1 MITLKAEKLLA
12 ELPDLDVVRDERLA
26 PRTSYRIGGPA
37 ALSVTAH
44 TYSALMHAL
53 AILDDEKADWVVLGR
68 GSNVLVADRGYDG
81 CVVRLGREFSR
92 ISIGEEGELTI
103 GGGAQLSRVVASC
116 QKEGLSGLEMCVG
129 VPGSVGGAVYMNAGT
144 RTEWICRCITSVVTL
159 SPGHGLKRYAASDLD
174 WGYRTASL
182 PGGELVLEATLSM
195 ERADPAEIAAE
206 MERRMSYRRRNQPL
220 SKPSCGS
227 GFRNPPDLSAGKLVE
242 SVGLKGAR
250 CGDAQIS
257 EVHANFV
264 VNNGRAT
271 ANDVLTLISKMHDE
285 VLRHHG
291 IDLYPEVKFLGF
303 M

>member
-1 MITLKAEKLLA
+1 
-12 ELPDLDVVRDERLA
+12 
-26 PRTSYRIGGPA
+26 
-37 ALSVTAH
+37 
-44 TYSALMHAL
+44 
-53 AILDDEKADWVVLGR
+53 
-68 GSNVLVADRGYDG
+68 
-81 CVVRLGREFSR
+81 
-92 ISIGEEGELTI
+92 
-103 GGGAQLSRVVASC
+103 
-116 QKEGLSGLEMCVG
+116 
-129 VPGSVGGAVYMNAGT
+129 
-144 RTEWICRCITSVVTL
+144 
-159 SPGHGLKRYAASDLD
+159 
-174 WGYRTASL
+174 
-182 PGGELVLEATLSM
+182 
-195 ERADPAEIAAE
+195 
-206 MERRMSYRRRNQPL
+206 MSYRRRNQPL

-227 GFRNPPDLSAGKLVE
+227 VFRNPPDLSAGKLVE